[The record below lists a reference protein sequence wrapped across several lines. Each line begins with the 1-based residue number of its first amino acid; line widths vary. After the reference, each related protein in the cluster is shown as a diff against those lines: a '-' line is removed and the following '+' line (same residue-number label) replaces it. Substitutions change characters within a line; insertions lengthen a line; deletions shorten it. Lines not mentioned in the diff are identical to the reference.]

1 MQNVQ
6 LLEEVRMAGSIYHHL
21 LSRGVTRRDF
31 LKFCSATA
39 ATLGLSSSMVPQIAE
54 ALEKKERPSVVWLHF
69 QECTGDSESVLRASK
84 PSIAKVI
91 LDIVSL
97 DYHETIMAPS
107 GHAAEKSL
115 HDTITKKKG
124 KYIAV
129 YEGAVPTKDGGVYC
143 FVGGKK
149 AIDTCKEVAAGA
161 MANIAVGN
169 CACFGGIP
177 AAKPNPTEAK
187 GIRDIIGGTVLNIPG
202 CPMNPENFTA
212 VVVHFIT
219 FGSLPALDSLGR
231 PLFAYGK
238 LIHNNCERRPHFD
251 QGQFVRQW
259 GDQGHRLG
267 WCLYEMGCKGPMA
280 YQNCPTIRWN
290 EGTSWPVMA
299 GHPCIACASPDNW
312 DAAYP
317 FYQRMK
323 AVPGVGWQAN
333 ADKIGLGVAA
343 VTAAAVAAHGA
354 IRAAKRR
361 KECDK
366 VEDEGHE

>member
-1 MQNVQ
+1 
-6 LLEEVRMAGSIYHHL
+6 MAGSIYHHL

-54 ALEKKERPSVVWLHF
+54 ALEKKERPSVVWLHYS
-69 QECTGDSESVLRASK
+69 ECTGDSESVLRASK
-84 PSIAKVI
+84 PSIAQVI

-97 DYHETIMAPS
+97 EYHETIMAPS

-115 HDTITKKKG
+115 QDILTKKKG

-129 YEGAVPTKDGGVYC
+129 YEGAIPTLDGGVYC
-143 FVGGKK
+143 FIGGHK
-149 AIDTCKEVAAGA
+149 AIDSCKEVAAGA

-169 CACFGGIP
+169 CACFGGI
-177 AAKPNPTEAK
+177 AAAAPNPTK
-187 GIRDIIGGTVLNIPG
+187 CVGIQDIIGGTVLNIPG

-212 VVVHFIT
+212 VIVHFLT

-231 PLFAYGK
+231 PLFAFGK

-259 GDQGHRLG
+259 GDMGHRLG

-280 YQNCPTIRWN
+280 FQNCPTIRWN
-290 EGTSWPVMA
+290 EGTSWPIQA
-299 GHPCIACASPDNW
+299 GHPCIACATPNNW

-317 FYQRMK
+317 FYKRLEGL
-323 AVPGVGWQAN
+323 PGVGWQAN
-333 ADKIGLGVAA
+333 ADKIGLGIA
-343 VTAAAVAAHGA
+343 VGTAAAVAAHGV
-354 IRAAKRR
+354 IRAAKRG
-361 KECDK
+361 K
-366 VEDEGHE
+366 VSKTDDEGHE